1 MNRREADRVARGVL
15 CLGVALSIGALTGCA
30 ATGEGGSVVSHVE
43 TAATT
48 GGQGAVGVTNPA
60 QPAEAEA
67 EAILANTTPEAA
79 GGPLTEVQD
88 VDLLATLPPPSRP
101 RKRMDID
108 QLDAALQRVSGGIG
122 WTSGKGATLKNEFET
137 LAITLGKPNYTDLTT
152 EDLEPTALFQKF
164 LGDAATAVCTKL
176 IDVELDKAP
185 ADRVFLVGIDPSKP
199 YAADPKAND
208 ANLALQLLRF
218 HGRVVDA
225 TGPELA
231 RWRFLLQGATQITGK
246 ASEGWRAVCVALVE
260 HPAFTT
266 Y

>member
-1 MNRREADRVARGVL
+1 M
-15 CLGVALSIGALTGCA
+15 
-30 ATGEGGSVVSHVE
+30 GGSVASAAE
-43 TAATT
+43 STPAAAQENAAAAT
-48 GGQGAVGVTNPA
+48 PA
-60 QPAEAEA
+60 PSAEA
-67 EAILANTTPEAA
+67 EAILADPAPEAA
-79 GGPLTEVQD
+79 NGPLTELQD

-108 QLDAALQRVSGGIG
+108 QLDAALRRVSGGIG
-122 WTSGKGATLKNEFET
+122 WTSGSGAATKNEFET

-164 LGDAATAVCTKL
+164 LGDAATAVCTAL
-176 IDVELDKAP
+176 VTAELKKTP
-185 ADRVFLVGIDPSKP
+185 SERVFLVGVDPSLP
-199 YAADPKAND
+199 YAADPSAND

-225 TGPELA
+225 KGPELA